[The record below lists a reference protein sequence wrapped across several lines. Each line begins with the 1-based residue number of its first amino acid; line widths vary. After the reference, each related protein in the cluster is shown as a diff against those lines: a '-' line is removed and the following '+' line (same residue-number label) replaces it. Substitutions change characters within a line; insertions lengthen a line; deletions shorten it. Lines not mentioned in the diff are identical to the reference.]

1 MTARST
7 VAGAAAG
14 KHAER
19 APGTGRFTK
28 KPAGEAAQGEGAGG
42 TPPATPP
49 KKQAGSPTP
58 PADPPRSIASRLL
71 RGSLGD
77 VIRGR

>member
-28 KPAGEAAQGEGAGG
+28 KPAATGDPASGSG
-42 TPPATPP
+42 TPPPPPPKASGPATPP
-49 KKQAGSPTP
+49 A
-58 PADPPRSIASRLL
+58 PASSSTSLALKLL